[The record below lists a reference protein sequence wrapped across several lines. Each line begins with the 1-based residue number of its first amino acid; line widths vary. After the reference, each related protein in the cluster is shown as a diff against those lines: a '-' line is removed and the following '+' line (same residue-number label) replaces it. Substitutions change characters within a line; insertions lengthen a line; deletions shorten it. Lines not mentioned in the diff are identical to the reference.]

1 MGNFDRRT
9 LELLLTKL
17 EKVPPPTHL
26 SDLGIAQLMETHGR
40 ERRWR
45 YFTVASY
52 RAIIAN
58 EKLDDQDGPYSSV
71 DFSNV
76 GNFAPLVA
84 EDFYEDTTELNR
96 FLDYGFNRVAKGEDD
111 AGPMARKGPKAA
123 TPTTLLGGTL
133 RGRKR
138 GREEAGLGTDPA
150 EHTPR
155 KRGRPRKHP
164 VESQHDGPSK
174 AKKVVPRPRA
184 SRRSLREVEES
195 GETPQHEGTVRELRH
210 DSQVPSPRAPKKRR
224 RVSDD
229 NHVTPEGSLPPRRR
243 DGPSMGPSSPPST
256 IERLEPPH
264 SHSHLSRHPSSEPR
278 STHANEME
286 TQSSPKECGRGPQ
299 ISTDSEQTAQPG
311 FTISD
316 LRHNL
321 PQDSGAA
328 TISIGSVTSTQ
339 VGPDRI
345 VGETAGVTDPGTVAQ
360 TETIPRTASLEQA
373 SAGQKRKEKSA
384 AQHSRSNVSLLRR
397 ENEFLRILDESGGIT
412 HPGSKEFLD
421 AHIALLDT
429 LSSAGEPTSGL
440 PGVKV
445 DKRTIENTF
454 ESLERRGKVKV
465 LKTAISTL
473 TGAQRPIRIIYFPN
487 VDQFKLDAFLTEL
500 GKGPQNAPYSLNT
513 PSAAPG
519 NLKAKRPAKFLR
531 PVQPEGNVDNVDHQS
546 KSNGRADQLFE
557 SVDLTIR
564 DVPLTER
571 SMHPQLYEFVPGQP
585 MRARE
590 PHPATPVTFRPQH
603 NSPIST
609 VTGEKTRKKRE
620 WEAILKAVHPHPLEK
635 AAATRVARVR
645 KRYLRSVASS
655 DKSRWEDEV
664 RDAIKDP
671 ESAKTALPFA
681 QRTVLVQPSRRSASG
696 STAGPPPAGLVAPL
710 PLAGLPPVV
719 ATQPRK
725 TIEQLITEQGP
736 ARENAGKKKR
746 QPKKSKD
753 GADLRSTESD

>member
-1 MGNFDRRT
+1 
-9 LELLLTKL
+9 
-17 EKVPPPTHL
+17 
-26 SDLGIAQLMETHGR
+26 METHGR

-52 RAIIAN
+52 RAIIAH
-58 EKLDDQDGPYSSV
+58 EKLDDQDGPYSSA

-76 GNFAPLVA
+76 GNFAPVVA
-84 EDFYEDTTELNR
+84 EDFYEDMAELNR
-96 FLDYGFNRVAKGEDD
+96 FLDYGFNRLAKGEDD
-111 AGPMARKGPKAA
+111 ADPMARKGLKSA
-123 TPTTLLGGTL
+123 TLTTLSGGTL

-150 EHTPR
+150 EHAPR

-174 AKKVVPRPRA
+174 AKKVAPRPRA
-184 SRRSLREVEES
+184 SRRSLREVEVA
-195 GETPQHEGTVRELRH
+195 PQQEGTVTELRH
-210 DSQVPSPRAPKKRR
+210 DSQVPSPRVPKKRR

-229 NHVTPEGSLPPRRR
+229 NHVAPEGSLPPKRR
-243 DGPSMGPSSPPST
+243 DGLMGPPSPPST
-256 IERLEPPH
+256 TERLERPH
-264 SHSHLSRHPSSEPR
+264 SHTHGSHHPSSEPR
-278 STHANEME
+278 STHASEIE

-299 ISTDSEQTAQPG
+299 SSTDSEQTARPG
-311 FTISD
+311 FTVSD
-316 LRHNL
+316 SRHHL
-321 PQDSGAA
+321 PPHSCAA
-328 TISIGSVTSTQ
+328 TINIGSVTSTQ
-339 VGPDRI
+339 VGPNRI
-345 VGETAGVTDPGTVAQ
+345 VGETAAITDPGTAVAQ
-360 TETIPRTASLEQA
+360 TETISRTASTEQV

-397 ENEFLRILDESGGIT
+397 ENEFLRILEESGGIT

-421 AHIALLDT
+421 AHLALLDA
-429 LSSAGEPTSGL
+429 LASAGEPTSGL

-487 VDQFKLDAFLTEL
+487 VDQSKLDAFLTEL
-500 GKGPQNAPYSLNT
+500 GKGPQSAPYSVNT

-531 PVQPEGNVDNVDHQS
+531 PLQPEGNVDNVDNHFKNNS
-546 KSNGRADQLFE
+546 RADQHFE
-557 SVDLTIR
+557 SDNLTIR
-564 DVPLTER
+564 DVLLTER
-571 SMHPQLYEFVPGQP
+571 STLPQLYEFVPGQP

-590 PHPATPVTFRPQH
+590 PHPATPVTFRSQP

-620 WEAILKAVHPHPLEK
+620 WDAILKAVHPQPLEK

-681 QRTVLVQPSRRSASG
+681 QRTVLLQPSRTPASG
-696 STAGPPPAGLVAPL
+696 PTAGPPPAGLVVPL

-736 ARENAGKKKR
+736 ARENVGKKKR
-746 QPKKSKD
+746 KPKKSKE
-753 GADLRSTESD
+753 GADPPSTDYN